1 MPPDSH
7 DSSGEGGD
15 PLQKLCDQYQRAL
28 ESEEASPSIEGLLTR
43 VEPALRR
50 ELLFKLLGI
59 DLAVRRKR
67 GERPRMSDYLARFP
81 ELDEFI
87 SADDFVPLV
96 TAKLVSISE
105 SPVRISWDGG
115 SVSVR
120 GTPSVPQLPGYE
132 ILEEIGRGGMGVV
145 YKARQT
151 GLKRIVAV
159 KMILAGSHASSET
172 VARFRAEAESVAR
185 LRHAGIVQVHEI
197 GEWEGLPYFTLEY
210 VEGGTLKKL
219 LANSPLPPRDAAV
232 MTRSLAKAV
241 QAAHASNV
249 IHRDLTPGNILVAG
263 RDATDEEAVEETTTP
278 FSSTPGVS
286 ARIRLKIAD
295 FGLAKQLDVL
305 DKRTVS
311 GDVFG
316 TPSYM
321 APEQVEG
328 RVDAIGPATD
338 IYALGAILYEMLTGR
353 PPFKASTLVGTFA
366 LIRNEEPVAPRILQP
381 GTPRDLETI
390 CLKCLRKERAKRY
403 DSAAELAA
411 DLDRFLDGVPIHA
424 RQTSGLEV
432 ALRWC
437 QRKPA
442 LAALIAAAVLFAGVF
457 LPMLVM
463 YRVQAAAAATAAKAA
478 TIKAESA
485 EQLAATQSYFS
496 IVQRVENRNRERSLG
511 WIDEGLSDLREA
523 SRLDTTSK
531 DALELRNLA
540 AECIGGFD
548 LRETG
553 AFAEGE
559 SNSLVAI
566 SPDGKTLATSP
577 NRAPSLRY
585 VKVFDVETR
594 RLIKEFPFLP
604 DPDYEAKAGRPNGP
618 RSMSFSLDGRYLFV
632 GARNGMLWCW
642 DLQGDFKETSW
653 LAHPSEPI
661 VEVAFD
667 RDKKT
672 VYTASAS
679 YLKAWTIGQPAVEVA
694 SRQTAPGRSIK
705 GLFLD
710 RRDGAWLAVVD
721 EHGWLTGIYH
731 PRSLEPVSGREQAE
745 PACGEL
751 PCVSH
756 CGRYVAYARGGAVR
770 IRPISDSRAPMREMS
785 EDGVRVAHSNFDVDG
800 LAFSPDSSL
809 LASAC
814 GGDDDRTLKIWEVA
828 SGRLLTSVNIGGV
841 ANELRLAFHPD
852 GRALYVTANQKVAVY
867 EVHGLTAATYA
878 AIQADPIVGM
888 HLFDRSRQLA
898 IMSHRHGVEV
908 QDQYEF
914 SRWKPDEPLPLD
926 VHTITPSTSTW
937 PEKFAAASDA
947 SQIAFGC
954 ANELSLS
961 DAPDHWRAIS
971 APDVEHLAYHPQ
983 GNSLWSAQ
991 NARSLVGTN
1000 ASDFTEFFRWTLPLG
1015 PEGRSSLKS
1024 LVVGER
1030 RVAVGTREGECLLF
1044 DQKNPVPVYEWSGMP
1059 GSVNALAIGA
1069 GETMVA
1075 SGCTAGTIQIRSS
1088 VDGTLI
1094 AQPQGHTKGI
1104 TSLAFDNGSSDPY
1117 LASASRDKTVRLWK
1131 VQDRE
1136 CTHVLT
1142 LNFNRPAIR
1151 VQFDKESPRLYVLCE
1166 GEHAVRVWDLG
1177 ILRQKL
1183 ADLSLDWD

>member
-15 PLQKLCDQYQRAL
+15 LLQKLCDQYQRAL
-28 ESEEASPSIEGLLTR
+28 ESEEASPSIEGILTS
-43 VEPALRR
+43 VDPASRR

-59 DLAVRRKR
+59 DLAVRRNR

-219 LANSPLPPRDAAV
+219 LASSPLPPRDAAV

-328 RVDAIGPATD
+328 RIDAIGPATD

-366 LIRNEEPVAPRILQP
+366 LIRNEEPVAPRVLQP

-403 DSAAELAA
+403 DSAAELAG

-463 YRVQAAAAATAAKAA
+463 YRVQAAAAETAAKAA
-478 TIKAESA
+478 NIKAESA

-496 IVQRVENRNRERSLG
+496 IVQRVENRNRERPLG
-511 WIDEGLSDLREA
+511 WIDAGLNDLREA
-523 SRLDTTSK
+523 SQLDTTSK

-577 NRAPSLRY
+577 NRAPSLCHIQ
-585 VKVFDVETR
+585 VFDVETR
-594 RLIKEFPFLP
+594 KLKELPFLP
-604 DPDYEAKAGRPNGP
+604 DSDFELKRGRPNGP
-618 RSMSFSLDGRYLFV
+618 RTMAFSLDGRYLFV
-632 GARNGMLWCW
+632 GARNGKLHCW

-653 LAHPSEPI
+653 PAHPSDPI
-661 VEVAFD
+661 VGLVFD
-667 RDKKT
+667 PDRET
-672 VYTASAS
+672 IYTAGGSF
-679 YLKAWTIGQPAVEVA
+679 LKAWKIGECGVEVA
-694 SRQTAPGRSIK
+694 SRQMSPPFDIK
-705 GLFLD
+705 GLFMD
-710 RRDGAWLAVVD
+710 RPKGAWLTTVD
-721 EHGWLTGIYH
+721 ENGWLRGAFH
-731 PRSLEPVSGREQAE
+731 AQSLEPIPTPQLAE
-745 PACGEL
+745 AQCGEL
-751 PCVSH
+751 PFVSH
-756 CGRYVAYARGGAVR
+756 CGRFMAYACGGEVHVR
-770 IRPISDSRAPMREMS
+770 PVSNARSASRRMS
-785 EDGVRVAHSNFDVDG
+785 VDGITPSHNFDIDG

-809 LASAC
+809 LATSC

-828 SGRLLTSVNIGGV
+828 SGRLLTLANIGGAV
-841 ANELRLAFHPD
+841 NEIRLAFHPD
-852 GRALYVTANQKVAVY
+852 GRSLFVTADRKVSVY
-867 EVHGLTAATYA
+867 EINGLSAASYV
-878 AIQADPIVGM
+878 AIQPDPIERM
-888 HLFDRSRQLA
+888 HVVDQGRQLA
-898 IMSHRHGVEV
+898 IMSHRHGLGVITNF
-908 QDQYEF
+908 DF
-914 SRWKPDEPLPLD
+914 SRWKPDERLPLA
-926 VHTITPSTSTW
+926 IYSGGENAW
-937 PEKFAAASDA
+937 PKSFAGASETADY
-947 SQIAFGC
+947 AFYRRG
-954 ANELSLS
+954 EIDLS
-961 DAPDHWRAIS
+961 DAPGRSRRMPVIE
-971 APDVEHLAYHPQ
+971 VERMAYHPS
-983 GNSLWSAQ
+983 GKSLWCTRDS
-991 NARSLVGTN
+991 RSLIGAD
-1000 ASDFTEFFRWTLPLG
+1000 ASDFKEFFRWTLPLG
-1015 PEGRSSLKS
+1015 PDGRSSLNS
-1024 LVVGER
+1024 IVVGKS
-1030 RVAVGTREGECLLF
+1030 RVAVGTREGGCFLF
-1044 DQKNPVPVYEWSGMP
+1044 DQSSEVPLHQWSGMP
-1059 GSVNALAIGA
+1059 GSVVAVAMDDD
-1069 GETMVA
+1069 ETMVA
-1075 SGCTAGTIQIRSS
+1075 SGCTAGTIQLRAATGG
-1088 VDGTLI
+1088 DLI
-1094 AQPQGHTKGI
+1094 AEPRGHSKTI
-1104 TSLAFDNGSSDPY
+1104 TALAFGKGRDGVY
-1117 LASASRDKTVRLWK
+1117 LASASHDKTIRLW
-1131 VQDRE
+1131 QIRDGS

-1142 LNFNRPAIR
+1142 LNFDRSV
-1151 VQFDKESPRLYVLCE
+1151 VQVEFDKESSRLYVLCE
-1166 GEHAVRVWDLG
+1166 AEHAVRVWDLG